1 VWAFLIGAVALTFNG
16 CISGP
21 PGIQGVPAVSP
32 SAAVPWP
39 PPTTGSQIPVQ
50 TMPIISLEQAS
61 KNHIKLTLADV
72 MNIALNNNPATKAA
86 WADARAAAARYGSSR
101 GAWFPS
107 VNLSGNFFNAKD
119 ASSQGQAVTEAIAA
133 ASLSYLLFD
142 FGGRSAAVEESRQ
155 TLLDADWTQ
164 NAVIRNTALQ
174 VEVAFFSHV
183 GAITLLEAHRTSLE
197 EAAANLTAAEERHRL
212 GLATKADVLQARTA
226 YAEIKLAVQS
236 AEGQVRTTKGAL
248 AVAAGYPANTPF
260 DIETEIPE
268 IPEGALTQTVDQLI
282 QQAIS
287 RRPDLQASRAQAR
300 EAEARVKETR
310 SRILPALSAAGTVG
324 QVWLKGVPGT
334 DNIYSASL
342 LLQVPVFNGFSHQFD
357 LMQAKAAAEAARER
371 TRSVEQAVTFQVFS
385 AHSDFL
391 TACERVK
398 TTNELVTSA
407 QQSEEVALGR
417 YKEGVGNILDLLSAQ
432 RVLAMARAEQI
443 NARLSWFIT
452 LAQLAHDVG
461 VLGLHGDNP
470 LTPADIL
477 RR

>member
-1 VWAFLIGAVALTFNG
+1 VFLIGAVVLTFNG

-39 PPTTGSQIPVQ
+39 PPTTGSQITVQ
-50 TMPIISLEQAS
+50 TTPIISLEQAS

-86 WADARAAAARYGSSR
+86 WADARAAAARYSSSR

-107 VNLSGNFFNAKD
+107 VNLSGDFFNAKE
-119 ASSQGQAVTEAIAA
+119 ASFQGQSVTEAIAA

-155 TLLDADWTQ
+155 TLLAADWTQ

-226 YAEIKLAVQS
+226 YAESKLAVQS

-248 AVAAGYPANTPF
+248 AVAAGYPANAPF
-260 DIETEIPE
+260 DIETEIPG
-268 IPEGALTQTVDQLI
+268 IPEGALEQTVDQLI

-287 RRPDLQASRAQAR
+287 MRPDLQASRAQAR

-324 QVWLKGVPGT
+324 QMWIKGVPGT
-334 DNIYSASL
+334 ETTYSASL

-371 TRSVEQAVTFQVFS
+371 TRSLEQAITFQVFS

-391 TACERVK
+391 TACERMK
-398 TTNELVTSA
+398 TTNELVASA